1 MAVYHSADVAYLF
14 GLPLLSQLNL
24 TSAPGALGGAV
35 AIANAYNFTAADAAL
50 STQLINYW

>member
-50 STQLINYW
+50 STQLISYW